1 MRILRVAQKTYP
13 DVKGG
18 GPYHVHAMSRDQA
31 AMGHD
36 VTVLTVGE
44 GDKPHVEERAGYTV
58 IRYGSECNLLGND
71 VSTGVARYLAA
82 AESFDVV
89 HAHSH
94 LYFSTN
100 LAALKRACGEIPL
113 AITNHGL
120 YSQTAP
126 EWVFD
131 LYLATA
137 GRWTFEQADTV
148 FCYTEEDRQ
157 RIQALGVDSEIAV
170 VPNGVD
176 LERFAPDGPESDL
189 VDHDGPTALFVGR
202 LVEGKRPSDAIAA
215 VERARDTYPNLK
227 LYVCG
232 EGPLRDELVGSTG
245 DTVEFL
251 GHLEYDEMPAI
262 YRSADVLVLPSRA
275 EGVPRTVLEAMA
287 AGTGVVTSDLEQV
300 APIVEGY
307 GHTADPGDVEGFA
320 EGIEAV
326 IESGGPASDGIQH
339 RHSWTR
345 TVEET
350 TSALER
356 LIEDES
362 SLLGR

>member
-36 VTVLTVGE
+36 VTVLTVGG
-44 GDKPHVEERAGYTV
+44 GDEPHVEERAGYTV
-58 IRYGSECNLLGND
+58 IRYGSEGSLLGND

-100 LAALKRACGEIPL
+100 LAALKRACGGIPL

-131 LYLATA
+131 LYLGSV
-137 GRWTFEQADTV
+137 GRWTFDRADV
-148 FCYTEEDRQ
+148 VLCYTDEDER
-157 RIQALGVDSEIAV
+157 RIRALGVDSEIEV

-176 LERFAPDGPESDL
+176 LERFTHDGPESAL
-189 VDHDGPTALFVGR
+189 IDHDGPTALFVGR

-215 VERARDTYPNLK
+215 VERVRETHPDLK

-232 EGPLRDELVGSTG
+232 EGPLEEELAERTG
-245 DTVEFL
+245 EYVEFL
-251 GHLEYDEMPAI
+251 GHLEYDEMPPV

-300 APIVEGY
+300 APLVEGY
-307 GHTADPGDVEGFA
+307 GHTAAPGDVEGFA
-320 EGIEAV
+320 EGIGRVLDA
-326 IESGGPASDGIQH
+326 GGPESDGIQR

-356 LIEDES
+356 LVES
-362 SLLGR
+362 E